1 MINQCKRRR
10 EVCWCTALP
19 IFFQFRS
26 VIYSVFLNLDCLLH
40 NEFDSIQPLSHLVS
54 FHFLDSPSFFYIFFH
69 PLLSF
74 LLSFYF
80 LLFSSL
86 VFLSS
91 SFLCFSSFFFPSFF
105 YIFFHPLLF
114 FLLSFY
120 FLRFPSL
127 IFLSSFLCFSSFIF
141 SSFFSSFFFFSRL
154 PSKCQKESAH
164 ISLSRF
170 VMLCYVWFIFLAKTL
185 PSCLMD
191 LLVLANNIFSWFD
204 HLTVIQETLKTG
216 QKYSTKF
223 C

>member
-80 LLFSSL
+80 LRFPSL

-91 SFLCFSSFFFPSFF
+91 SFLCFLSFIKLFSFFF
-105 YIFFHPLLF
+105 IFSSNPLLS
-114 FLLSFY
+114 FLLSFLLCFY
-120 FLRFPSL
+120 FLLFPSL
-127 IFLSSFLCFSSFIF
+127 VFLSSSLLCFFSFIFLLSFIFSSNPSFLSSFLSS
-141 SSFFSSFFFFSRL
+141 
-154 PSKCQKESAH
+154 
-164 ISLSRF
+164 
-170 VMLCYVWFIFLAKTL
+170 
-185 PSCLMD
+185 
-191 LLVLANNIFSWFD
+191 
-204 HLTVIQETLKTG
+204 
-216 QKYSTKF
+216 
-223 C
+223 